1 MKEKQVSLFLL
12 KENNKKRLI
21 ELVSHST
28 GKAKQT
34 STVDENGF
42 TDKREYEFNSEK
54 NWHCKMYFLRKNV
67 TQNFT

>member
-54 NWHCKMYFLRKNV
+54 N
-67 TQNFT
+67 